1 MDSRL
6 TSLAECIWHFK
17 LLFIV
22 TATVTGFEVSIDVNP
37 PAVEFGG
44 SIAMNCSTTCPKPT
58 INVEYKSGVNFH
70 RKKGITWYNDYFPIV
85 QQWDL
90 TPACSVMCISEL
102 KEKTANVPV
111 YNREISITLLPE
123 VLEIN
128 RTYSLECIGPRVY
141 PNNKLILTWL
151 RGSEIVQRDSTGEPG
166 LPDEDKRLRNV
177 FNFVASRSDDG
188 QEYTCLAEVD
198 LGSNTTK
205 SITNSSVTLQTYAF
219 MDQPIIL
226 DKRPKE
232 VKQEVTLT
240 CEVSNVYPAEKMRVR
255 WFQDGVELNSD
266 TTRPNSNTVRIT
278 AAWTPQESGLMEV
291 VCMADFEKYPSIPPK
306 NNSAFIEVY
315 AFSSPEIQ
323 VPTSQEGNLV
333 NITCLVLNVS
343 GDLELRLKKGN
354 DTLVNGSS
362 STGLT
367 ISHTVEAQAKLDG
380 QQYICE
386 AELKLQDQ
394 SMTSPVIKQQIETL
408 HVLYAPAK
416 AEIFKA
422 QENWIEGVS
431 QNLTCHGQGNPDP
444 QRVWIKDGRME
455 SREILY
461 IPSVQMQHGGLYVCT
476 VKNEHGSKT
485 SSLNA
490 TILYKPRDTIMTISV
505 NNKTISG
512 NNTTMSSIP
521 VEVTKGDEITIS
533 CKSNGRPSPTLEWVN
548 PCNGSNIEIGPSGF
562 LHIPYVTSEHQGIYK
577 CRATNQHG
585 VDEKEVDL
593 RVKGLRW
600 IIPVV
605 VVIAAVL
612 LIIALMALYWK
623 CSAHKRGHYNVQN
636 AKPNKNLQIPNGH
649 EHQQNVPLKNLDPY
663 HGETLTN
670 GLNQ

>member
-1 MDSRL
+1 MNFQIISP
-6 TSLAECIWHFK
+6 HG
-17 LLFIV
+17 LLQFF
-22 TATVTGFEVSIDVNP
+22 TVTSYVTINVAGIDIWIDVTP
-37 PAVEFGG
+37 QVLEFGD
-44 SIAMNCSTTCPKPT
+44 SLKANCSTSCVDSNLL
-58 INVEYKSGVNFH
+58 IVLEYKSGLSPQ
-70 RKKGITWYNDYFPIV
+70 RKRERTWISDFFPNV
-85 QQWDL
+85 TAWDF
-90 TPACSVMCISEL
+90 SVPCVVSCKNEHNSA
-102 KEKTANVPV
+102 KKVVPV
-111 YNREISITLLPE
+111 YNREISIAVLPE

-128 RTYSLECIGPRVY
+128 RTYRLECIGPRVY

-151 RGSEIVQRDSTGEPG
+151 RGSEIVQRNFTSEPG
-166 LPDEDKRLRNV
+166 LPDEDKRFRNV

-219 MDQPIIL
+219 MDQPRIL

-255 WFQDGVELNSD
+255 WFQDGVELNSE

-278 AAWTPQESGLMEV
+278 AALTPQESGLMEI
-291 VCMADFEKYPSIPPK
+291 VCMADFEKYPSIPSK
-306 NNSAFIEVY
+306 NTSAFIEVY

-333 NITCLVLNVS
+333 NITCHVLNVS

-354 DTLVNGSS
+354 DILVNGSS

-394 SMTSPVIKQQIETL
+394 SMTSPVIKQQVGTL
-408 HVLYAPAK
+408 RVLYAPAK

-422 QENWIEGVS
+422 QENWIEGES

-444 QRVWIKDGRME
+444 QRVWIKDGKME

-461 IPSVQMQHGGLYVCT
+461 IPSVQMQHGGLYVCM

-505 NNKTISG
+505 NSK
-512 NNTTMSSIP
+512 TMSGVP
-521 VEVTKGDEITIS
+521 VETTKGDEITIS

-548 PCNGSNIEIGPSGF
+548 PSNGSNIEIGPSGF
-562 LHIPYVTSEHQGIYK
+562 LHIPYATSEHRGIYK
-577 CRATNQHG
+577 CRATNQYG

-600 IIPVV
+600 IKLVV
-605 VVIAAVL
+605 AVIAAVL

-623 CSAHKRGHYNVQN
+623 YSAHKRGHYNVQN
-636 AKPNKNLQIPNGH
+636 AKPNNNLQIPNGH
-649 EHQQNVPLKNLDPY
+649 EHQQNVPLKNLVPY
-663 HGETLTN
+663 HGETITN